1 MERKIIMPKRG
12 ENIRKRKDGRWEG
25 RYKVNTLSG
34 EKLCSVY
41 GKSYSDCKEK
51 LLYCKSKPSQKTAS
65 HNSKEKSFEEILR
78 LWLLSNKVKN
88 KGSTEHKYMFMIER
102 HIIPQLGK
110 IKISQLTSVIIN
122 QFLDNKLLSGNL
134 NNSKGLSPSYVR
146 TLSIIIS
153 SSLKFA
159 INEGYCQNC
168 VYSIN
173 KPSIGKKDLQILTR
187 EAQDQFECLIS
198 NSMDNIKLGAL
209 IALHTGLRIGEI
221 CALNWNDIDLKNR
234 VIHIRHT
241 ISRIRVENNKTKLII
256 DNPKTESSN
265 RDIPI
270 SSALF
275 PILTQMKSLS
285 LSDYVVSNTS
295 GFMSTRT
302 FDYKYKKMLKECGL
316 VNINFHALRHTFAT
330 RCVESGVDIKTLS
343 EVLGHS
349 SVSTTL
355 DIYVHS
361 SLEIK
366 RIQLEKLYSNNA
378 A

>member
-1 MERKIIMPKRG
+1 MSKRG

-25 RYKVNTLSG
+25 RYKINTLYG
-34 EKLCSVY
+34 EKICSVY
-41 GKSYSDCKEK
+41 GKTYADCKEK
-51 LLYCKSKPSQKTAS
+51 LLCCKSRPNQKILS
-65 HNSKEKSFEEILR
+65 HYPKDKSFEEILR
-78 LWLLSNKVKN
+78 LWLMSNRIKN
-88 KGSTEHKYMFMIER
+88 KGSTEHKYLFMIER
-102 HIIPQLGK
+102 HIIPQLGRMK
-110 IKISQLTSVIIN
+110 VSELTSVIIN
-122 QFLDNKLLSGNL
+122 QFLDEKLLSGSL
-134 NNSKGLSPSYVR
+134 NGSKKLSSSYVR

-159 INEGYCQNC
+159 MDEGYCQNG
-168 VYSIN
+168 VFSIN
-173 KPSIGKKDLQILTR
+173 KPSIEKKDLQILTI
-187 EAQDQFECLIS
+187 EAQNQFECLVS
-198 NSMDNIKLGAL
+198 NSIDNIKLGTL

-221 CALNWNDIDLKNR
+221 CALSWNDIDLENK

-241 ISRIRVENNKTKLII
+241 ISRIRDKENKTKLII
-256 DNPKTESSN
+256 DKPKTQSSN

-270 SSALF
+270 SSVLF
-275 PILTQMKSLS
+275 PILKYMKSKS
-285 LSDYVVSNTS
+285 SGNFVVSNTND
-295 GFMSTRT
+295 FMSTRT

-316 VNINFHALRHTFAT
+316 AQINFHALRHTFAT

-343 EVLGHS
+343 ELLGHS

-366 RIQLEKLYSNNA
+366 RIQLEKLYSNSA